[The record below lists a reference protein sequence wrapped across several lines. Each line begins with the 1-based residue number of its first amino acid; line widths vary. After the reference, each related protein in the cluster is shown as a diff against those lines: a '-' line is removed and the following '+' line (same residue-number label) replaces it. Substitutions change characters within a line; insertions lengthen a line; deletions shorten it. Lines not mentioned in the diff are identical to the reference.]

1 MKQNRNNYASH
12 SIKVHYMAHR
22 TNLAMQTLSRL
33 PLMIRLENLLQTLH
47 FYFAHSLKKTF
58 GVHKTCKTHAN
69 KGE

>member
-1 MKQNRNNYASH
+1 
-12 SIKVHYMAHR
+12 MAHR